1 MEGIILVDLETLPVG
16 KELEPTL
23 LFSDC
28 IMANNDPTVN
38 ILKSRVKKG
47 NTRMSKDDAT
57 ARARTVEM
65 LQKLEKME
73 EKSPS
78 NNNNNMLG
86 AIDLPMRKS
95 ASFQN
100 ITELSE
106 DCPMDLGRRGSDPRS
121 TPSRP
126 VGVKRDASGKRQK
139 PWELRRSS
147 TPTPGSLDVSSILR
161 TALGR
166 FSPDVGHTSVKEGEE
181 SDDQ

>member
-1 MEGIILVDLETLPVG
+1 MEGTILVDLETLPER
-16 KELEPTL
+16 KELEATL

-28 IMANNDPTVN
+28 IMATNNPTVN

-57 ARARTVEM
+57 DRARTVEM
-65 LQKLEKME
+65 LQKLDQME

-78 NNNNNMLG
+78 NNNNNNMLG
-86 AIDLPMRKS
+86 TIDLPMRKS

-106 DCPMDLGRRGSDPRS
+106 DCPIDLGRRGSDPRS

-126 VGVKRDASGKRQK
+126 VGAKRDASGKRQK

-147 TPTPGSLDVSSILR
+147 TPTPGSLDVSSILG

-181 SDDQ
+181 SDD

>member
-1 MEGIILVDLETLPVG
+1 
-16 KELEPTL
+16 
-23 LFSDC
+23 
-28 IMANNDPTVN
+28 MANNNPTVN
-38 ILKSRVKKG
+38 SLKSRVKKG
-47 NTRMSKDDAT
+47 NTRISKDDAT
-57 ARARTVEM
+57 DRARTIEM
-65 LQKLEKME
+65 LQKLEKMD

-86 AIDLPMRKS
+86 TVDLPMRKS

-106 DCPMDLGRRGSDPRS
+106 DCPIDLGRRGSDPRF

-126 VGVKRDASGKRQK
+126 VGAKRDASGRRQK

-147 TPTPGSLDVSSILR
+147 TPTPGSLDVSSILH

-166 FSPDVGHTSVKEGEE
+166 FSPDVGRTSVKEGEE
-181 SDDQ
+181 SDD